1 MPKCAFLGLF
11 GGTPK
16 SVGLVMDIYAA
27 LSLSK
32 LLPIARPNLPL
43 ASPKLSLP
51 NGTRDVAKTRQELVN
66 TLPGVSS

>member
-1 MPKCAFLGLF
+1 MPKCAFLELLS
-11 GGTPK
+11 GTPK
-16 SVGLVMDIYAA
+16 SVGLAMGIYAA

-51 NGTRDVAKTRQELVN
+51 KGTRDVGRTRQELVH
-66 TLPGVSS
+66 TFPGVSS